1 MSVRNHSQSLQN
13 DSGKLNLV
21 VRDEGTANIYSNTK
35 TLRFEP
41 VGCIEYGPGSRE
53 ITINTASTGGGGGV
67 LPGDVVWEAGTAGTA
82 SIRAKNAG
90 TIDAI
95 GNNAVA
101 HGTDNEANANDS
113 YAGGGSGNTVNTT
126 ATNSVVLGG
135 TEIMLPQVL

>member
-53 ITINTASTGGGGGV
+53 VTINTASVSGGGGGV
-67 LPGDVVWEAGTAGTA
+67 PAADVVWEAGGVASSIIPKFATVANVAG
-82 SIRAKNAG
+82 G
-90 TIDAI
+90 V
-95 GNNAVA
+95 NAVA
-101 HGTDNEANANDS
+101 HGSGNN
-113 YAGGGSGNTVNTT
+113 AGGQNSYTGGRFWESGYHPKYGRHRRYRNRR
-126 ATNSVVLGG
+126 
-135 TEIMLPQVL
+135 